1 MLLHIPNIVLCL
13 VTQSCPTLCD
23 PVDCSLPGS
32 SVHGI
37 LHSPGKN
44 TEVGCHALLQGIFL
58 TPGSNPTLLHCRWI
72 LYHLSHQGSPFLILI
87 YIIIIVTLRA
97 ILIYNFNL
105 INIWILI
112 LKLSS
117 YFCIFYIFLLQIAFV
132 CSTFPSTFLKLGIWR
147 HTVCVISF
155 IHPTPQCDF
164 FK

>member
-1 MLLHIPNIVLCL
+1 MFSHSVMSDSLWPHGLQPARLL
-13 VTQSCPTLCD
+13 CPWD
-23 PVDCSLPGS
+23 
-32 SVHGI
+32 
-37 LHSPGKN
+37 SPFSRQYTG
-44 TEVGCHALLQGIFL
+44 VGCHALLQGIFL
-58 TPGSNPTLLHCRWI
+58 TPGSNPSLPHCRWI
-72 LYHLSHQGSPFLILI
+72 LYHLSHQGSPFLILM
-87 YIIIIVTLRA
+87 YIIIIVTLIA

-132 CSTFPSTFLKLGIWR
+132 CSTFSSTFLKLGIWR